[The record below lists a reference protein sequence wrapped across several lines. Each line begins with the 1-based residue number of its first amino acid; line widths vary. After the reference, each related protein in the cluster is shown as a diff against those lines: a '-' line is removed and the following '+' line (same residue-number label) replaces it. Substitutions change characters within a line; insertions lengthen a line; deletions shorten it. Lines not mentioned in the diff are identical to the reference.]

1 MNEMNEFLERHELPK
16 LQHPCVGADGSLDE
30 LSGLPGRGMGS
41 LGYILE
47 VGALEFAD
55 ELDMGCEG
63 KRNQEWVLDVS
74 IAQQVDRVPLFPCR
88 NLIT

>member
-1 MNEMNEFLERHELPK
+1 MWMNEMNEFLERHKLPK

-55 ELDMGCEG
+55 ELDVRERGIKNE
-63 KRNQEWVLDVS
+63 S
-74 IAQQVDRVPLFPCR
+74 
-88 NLIT
+88 